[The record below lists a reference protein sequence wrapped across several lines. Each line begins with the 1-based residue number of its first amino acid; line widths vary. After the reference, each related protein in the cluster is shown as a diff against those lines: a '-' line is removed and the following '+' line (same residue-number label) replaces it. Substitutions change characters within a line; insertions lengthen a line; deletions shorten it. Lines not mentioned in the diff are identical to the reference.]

1 MYNNVMNFD
10 DGVNRINTNS
20 VKYDKYKEN
29 FNTDKDDIIPMWIA
43 DMDFKTCDEIT
54 KALQT
59 KLITGNLGYD
69 TVNGYYEAVEDWMKK
84 RHGLKIT
91 KEDIVY
97 TPGVVTAINFLLK
110 ILVKENDKV
119 LVQSPVYHS
128 FFRILN
134 ENNCDIVQS
143 ELELNNNRYEIN
155 FEEFERQISTGVKV
169 FILCNPHNP
178 VGRVWEKEEL
188 ERLVEI
194 CESYKVFII
203 SDEIHSDLI
212 FKGYKH
218 NSLTTVSP
226 YYKDNIV
233 TLTAPS
239 KTFNLAGLYTS
250 NVIITN
256 EKIRKKYKDLF
267 STAPNVLGA
276 VALIA
281 AYTKG
286 EKWLEEL
293 LVYIENNY
301 NYVNDYISKNIS
313 KIKVTKQEGTFL
325 TWLDCRELGLSNE
338 DLDSFFIDKAKLAL
352 SSGAVFGNG
361 GSGFM
366 RMNIGCPLNTIKEA
380 LGRLKI
386 AVEDIC

>member
-128 FFRILN
+128 FFRVLN

-267 STAPNVLGA
+267 STDPNVLGA

-301 NYVNDYISKNIS
+301 NYVNDYISKNIP

-325 TWLDCRELGLSNE
+325 TWLDCRELGLSDD
-338 DLDSFFIDKAKLAL
+338 DLDRFFIDKAKLAL
-352 SSGAVFGNG
+352 SSGVAFGNG

-366 RMNIGCPLNTIKEA
+366 RMNIGCPLNTIKDA
-380 LGRLKI
+380 LFRLKI

>member
-1 MYNNVMNFD
+1 MYNNMMNFD
-10 DGVNRINTNS
+10 EGVNRISTNS

-128 FFRILN
+128 FFRVLN

-256 EKIRKKYKDLF
+256 EKIRRKYKDLF
-267 STAPNVLGA
+267 STDPNVLGA

-301 NYVNDYISKNIS
+301 NYVNEYISKNIP

-325 TWLDCRELGLSNE
+325 TWLDCRELRLSDE
-338 DLDSFFIDKAKLAL
+338 DLDRFFIDKAKLAL

>member
-128 FFRILN
+128 FFRVLN

-256 EKIRKKYKDLF
+256 EKIRKRYKDLF
-267 STAPNVLGA
+267 STDPNVLGA

-301 NYVNDYISKNIS
+301 NYVNEYISKNIS

-325 TWLDCRELGLSNE
+325 TWLDCRELGLSDE
-338 DLDSFFIDKAKLAL
+338 DLDRFFIDKAKLAL

-386 AVEDIC
+386 AVDDI

>member
-1 MYNNVMNFD
+1 MYNNMMNFD
-10 DGVNRINTNS
+10 EGVNRINTNS

-325 TWLDCRELGLSNE
+325 TWLDCRELRLSNE

>member
-69 TVNGYYEAVEDWMKK
+69 TVNGYYEAVEDWMEK

-128 FFRILN
+128 FFRVLN

-301 NYVNDYISKNIS
+301 NYVNEYISKNIS

-325 TWLDCRELGLSNE
+325 TWLDCRELGLSDE
-338 DLDSFFIDKAKLAL
+338 DLDRFFIDKAKLAL

>member
-69 TVNGYYEAVEDWMKK
+69 TVNGYYEAVEDWMEK

-128 FFRILN
+128 FFRVLN

-301 NYVNDYISKNIS
+301 NYVNEYISKNIS

-325 TWLDCRELGLSNE
+325 TWLDCRELGLSDE
-338 DLDSFFIDKAKLAL
+338 DLDRFFIDKAKLAL

-386 AVEDIC
+386 AVDDI

>member
-128 FFRILN
+128 FFRVLN

-250 NVIITN
+250 NIIITN

-267 STAPNVLGA
+267 STDPNVLGA

-286 EKWLEEL
+286 EKWLDEL

-325 TWLDCRELGLSNE
+325 TWLDCRELGLSDE
-338 DLDSFFIDKAKLAL
+338 DLDRFFIDKAKLVL

-380 LGRLKI
+380 LCRLKI
-386 AVEDIC
+386 AVDDIC

>member
-43 DMDFKTCDEIT
+43 DTDFKTCDEIT

-128 FFRILN
+128 FFRVLN

-267 STAPNVLGA
+267 STDPNVLGA

-301 NYVNDYISKNIS
+301 NYVNDYISKNIP

-325 TWLDCRELGLSNE
+325 TWLDCRELRLSDE
-338 DLDSFFIDKAKLAL
+338 DLDRFFIDKAKLAL
-352 SSGAVFGNG
+352 SSGVAFGNG

-380 LGRLKI
+380 LCRLKI
-386 AVEDIC
+386 AVDDI

>member
-1 MYNNVMNFD
+1 MYNNMMNFD
-10 DGVNRINTNS
+10 EGVNRINTNS

-128 FFRILN
+128 FFRVLN

-276 VALIA
+276 VALIT

-338 DLDSFFIDKAKLAL
+338 DLDRFFIDKAKLAL

-380 LGRLKI
+380 LDRLKI

>member
-1 MYNNVMNFD
+1 MYNNMMNFD
-10 DGVNRINTNS
+10 EGVNRINTNS

>member
-1 MYNNVMNFD
+1 MYNNMMNFD
-10 DGVNRINTNS
+10 EGVNRINTNS
-20 VKYDKYKEN
+20 VKYDKYKED

-128 FFRILN
+128 FFRVLN

-276 VALIA
+276 VALIT

-338 DLDSFFIDKAKLAL
+338 DLDRFFIDKAKLAL

-380 LGRLKI
+380 LDRLKI

>member
-1 MYNNVMNFD
+1 MYNNMMNFD
-10 DGVNRINTNS
+10 EGVNRINTNS

-338 DLDSFFIDKAKLAL
+338 GLDSFFIDKAKLAL

>member
-128 FFRILN
+128 FFRVLN

-267 STAPNVLGA
+267 STDPNVLGA

-301 NYVNDYISKNIS
+301 NYVNDYISKNIP

-325 TWLDCRELGLSNE
+325 TWLDCRELRLSDE
-338 DLDSFFIDKAKLAL
+338 DLDRFFIDKAKLAL

-380 LGRLKI
+380 LCRLKI

>member
-128 FFRILN
+128 FFRVLN

-267 STAPNVLGA
+267 STDPNVLGA

-325 TWLDCRELGLSNE
+325 TWLDCRELRLSDE
-338 DLDSFFIDKAKLAL
+338 DLDRFFIDKAKLAL

-386 AVEDIC
+386 AVDDI

>member
-128 FFRILN
+128 FFRVLN

-239 KTFNLAGLYTS
+239 KTFNLAGL
-250 NVIITN
+250 
-256 EKIRKKYKDLF
+256 
-267 STAPNVLGA
+267 
-276 VALIA
+276 
-281 AYTKG
+281 
-286 EKWLEEL
+286 
-293 LVYIENNY
+293 
-301 NYVNDYISKNIS
+301 
-313 KIKVTKQEGTFL
+313 
-325 TWLDCRELGLSNE
+325 
-338 DLDSFFIDKAKLAL
+338 
-352 SSGAVFGNG
+352 
-361 GSGFM
+361 
-366 RMNIGCPLNTIKEA
+366 
-380 LGRLKI
+380 
-386 AVEDIC
+386 

>member
-97 TPGVVTAINFLLK
+97 TPGVVAAINFLLK

-128 FFRILN
+128 FFRVLN

-267 STAPNVLGA
+267 STDPNVLGA

-301 NYVNDYISKNIS
+301 NYVNDYISKNIP

-325 TWLDCRELGLSNE
+325 TWLDCRELRLSDE
-338 DLDSFFIDKAKLAL
+338 DLDRFFIDKAKLAL

-386 AVEDIC
+386 AVDDI

>member
-128 FFRILN
+128 FFRVLN

-267 STAPNVLGA
+267 STDPNVLGA

-301 NYVNDYISKNIS
+301 NYVNDYISKNIP

-325 TWLDCRELGLSNE
+325 TWLDCRELRLSDE
-338 DLDSFFIDKAKLAL
+338 DLDRFFIDKAKLAL
-352 SSGAVFGNG
+352 SSGAAFGNG

-380 LGRLKI
+380 LCRLKI
-386 AVEDIC
+386 AVDDI